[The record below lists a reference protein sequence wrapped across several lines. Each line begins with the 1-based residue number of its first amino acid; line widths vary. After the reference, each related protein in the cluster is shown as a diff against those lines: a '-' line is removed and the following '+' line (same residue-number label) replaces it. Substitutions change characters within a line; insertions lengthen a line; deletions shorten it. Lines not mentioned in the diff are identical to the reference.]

1 MEDTKKDPNI
11 ESATET
17 EVKTAVEAEANAAA
31 EAEAEVASDSKKR
44 RKFHILPNNIG
55 QWIFTIFIFVA
66 EALFMLFIFVLDILP
81 FSYVMAILAFLVVVD
96 FIALLLFNGRHNRE
110 AKSLVGMIIIVFM
123 LNLLLV
129 GDYYIYNTYD
139 TLEKISELRGSW
151 EYYEVIALKDGSYT
165 DVHDI
170 KGKDVNVVSMRSK
183 QLTEAKERLVT
194 QAEVNYVKSSNL
206 LEVGYKLVDEKGE
219 THDDLILLS
228 KSEDKILKQN
238 IEGYRENTQPIY
250 KIKVQKRAD
259 DSSKRVDVTKD
270 SYNILISGIDSWGT
284 IDEGGLSDVNMVM
297 TVNPTTREV
306 LLTSIPRDS
315 YVTLH
320 SYGEKDKLTHSGI
333 YGEEETKATIEDFL
347 DIDINYTIRV
357 NFSMLC
363 DLIDAIG
370 GIDVYSDEDF
380 YSSVKGWHYKKGWH
394 HMGGHYALW
403 FARERKSFAMGDM
416 KRNENQQKVLKALIK
431 KVTSSKVI
439 LTRYSSILN
448 VVEDEM
454 STDMTDKDLRKLA
467 KMQLKDM
474 KKWTVNRTNIIGTT
488 GGAPCF
494 SMGGQTLSCVFPD
507 EETVEEAKQ
516 AIHDT
521 MFPVDNT
528 QTIHEQK
535 ESQESETEATKA
547 SDESDESETD
557 STESST
563 EAL

>member
-1 MEDTKKDPNI
+1 MK
-11 ESATET
+11 
-17 EVKTAVEAEANAAA
+17 
-31 EAEAEVASDSKKR
+31 DSKR
-44 RKFHILPNNIG
+44 RFFRNFHILPDKIS
-55 QWIFTIFIFVA
+55 QSIFVLLILFA
-66 EALFMLFIFVLDILP
+66 EALFLLFLLALDILP
-81 FSYVMAILAFLVVVD
+81 FKYLLAV
-96 FIALLLFNGRHNRE
+96 IALFVAVDVIALIMFNSKKRRDI
-110 AKSLVGMIIIVFM
+110 KSLIGMIIVVFM
-123 LNLLLV
+123 MNLLLV
-129 GDYYIYNTYD
+129 GDYYMYNTYD
-139 TLEKISELRGSW
+139 TLEKISTLRGSW
-151 EYYEVIALKDGSYT
+151 EYYQVVALKDGSYQ

-170 KGKDVNVVSMRSK
+170 KGKDVNVVGMRSK

-194 QAEVNYVKSSNL
+194 KEEVNYVKTSNL
-206 LEVGYKLVDEKGE
+206 LEAGHKLVDENGE
-219 THDDLILLS
+219 THDELILLS

-238 IEGYRENTQPIY
+238 IEGYKDNTQAIY
-250 KIKVQKRAD
+250 KIKVQKRAND
-259 DSSKRVDVTKD
+259 NSKRVEVTKD
-270 SYNILISGIDSWGT
+270 SFNVLISGIDSWGT
-284 IDEGGLSDVNMVM
+284 IDQGGLSDVNMIM
-297 TVNPTTREV
+297 TVNPTTRQV

-333 YGEEETKATIEDFL
+333 YGEEETKATIEDYL

-416 KRNENQQKVLKALIK
+416 KRNENQQIVLQALIK

-454 STDMTDKDLRKLA
+454 KTDMTDNDLRKLA
-467 KMQLKDM
+467 KMQLHDM
-474 KKWTVNRTNIIGTT
+474 KKWTVTRTNITGTT

-507 EETVEEAKQ
+507 EETVEKAKQ

-528 QTIHEQK
+528 QTLQEQK
-535 ESQESETEATKA
+535 ESKASETQESTEAT
-547 SDESDESETD
+547 DETDATDVTDTD
-557 STESST
+557 STEEST
-563 EAL
+563 GQAL